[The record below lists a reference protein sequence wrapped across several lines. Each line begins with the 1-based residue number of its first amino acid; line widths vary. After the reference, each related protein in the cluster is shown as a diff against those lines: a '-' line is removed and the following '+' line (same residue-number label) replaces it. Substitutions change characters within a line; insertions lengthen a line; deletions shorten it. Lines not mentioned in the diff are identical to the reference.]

1 VLPSGG
7 VRGGRPGAR
16 LSYLSAFVAWPVT
29 MQGNHGYG
37 GLVSD
42 SGEGARVKATTS
54 KRRCSI
60 SGRATDLEIPL
71 PRTLFYLS
79 D

>member
-54 KRRCSI
+54 KDGSRRENYPI
-60 SGRATDLEIPL
+60 LILLGG
-71 PRTLFYLS
+71 S
-79 D
+79 DKK